1 MEELAMLYA
10 VLSLL
15 PILLAFG
22 AMAIRKIHLS
32 APKALFVSLLLA
44 IVLALGV
51 WKMEP
56 AALAAFGVLGL
67 CKALEVFFI
76 IFGAILFLNMLR
88 RCGYMEAI
96 QRSFSRVSADRRVQA
111 ILIAWLF
118 GAFIE
123 GTAGYGTPAALAA
136 PLLVALGFPPVGACI
151 VCLIANSTPVPFAAA
166 GAPITAMVK
175 AISSDLT
182 NNAQYAAQY
191 GLDYD
196 AFLRQAT
203 HLTTLL
209 LGVGG
214 IAVPLLLIGVFLK
227 LYGEK
232 GRWGRDFLEILP
244 FGIFTGLA
252 FSLPYHLISLIFGHE
267 FPSIVGA
274 VTGLVLSIAAAS
286 HGFLIPSHVWRFPN
300 DPPAEE
306 LPVHLRQDSPR
317 SMPIWKGWLPYVCIG
332 AFLLIS
338 RVAVFHLKPLLQ
350 GWTVGWDSLFGVES
364 CSYTFQ
370 PLWNPGILPF
380 ALFAVIIGMISGI
393 GVQEVG
399 KVCLGSFFQLLKTF
413 SALIFGVVMVQ
424 IMMNSGINTSGMSSM
439 LLVAAQAMA
448 DLTGSGFLLISPV
461 IGILGAFISGSCTVS
476 CVMFT
481 PLQFNTALLIGVD
494 PLYTC
499 ALQTA
504 GGALGNMIC
513 INNVVAVA
521 ATTGANGE
529 EGKIISTNLLPMA
542 IYVVLVIAVA
552 LISLALS

>member
-1 MEELAMLYA
+1 MLYA

-209 LGVGG
+209 LGVFFMVVQLFTGKLHNILRVNGG
-214 IAVPLLLIGVFLK
+214 CHVTCG
-227 LYGEK
+227 LYG
-232 GRWGRDFLEILP
+232 
-244 FGIFTGLA
+244 
-252 FSLPYHLISLIFGHE
+252 
-267 FPSIVGA
+267 
-274 VTGLVLSIAAAS
+274 AAS
-286 HGFLIPSHVWRFPN
+286 GQQCRRGK
-300 DPPAEE
+300 DAE
-306 LPVHLRQDSPR
+306 R
-317 SMPIWKGWLPYVCIG
+317 S
-332 AFLLIS
+332 
-338 RVAVFHLKPLLQ
+338 R
-350 GWTVGWDSLFGVES
+350 
-364 CSYTFQ
+364 
-370 PLWNPGILPF
+370 
-380 ALFAVIIGMISGI
+380 ISG
-393 GVQEVG
+393 QLCFFDRFEFH
-399 KVCLGSFFQLLKTF
+399 GS
-413 SALIFGVVMVQ
+413 
-424 IMMNSGINTSGMSSM
+424 
-439 LLVAAQAMA
+439 
-448 DLTGSGFLLISPV
+448 SP
-461 IGILGAFISGSCTVS
+461 
-476 CVMFT
+476 
-481 PLQFNTALLIGVD
+481 PPEQ
-494 PLYTC
+494 Y
-499 ALQTA
+499 
-504 GGALGNMIC
+504 
-513 INNVVAVA
+513 AVRF
-521 ATTGANGE
+521 
-529 EGKIISTNLLPMA
+529 
-542 IYVVLVIAVA
+542 
-552 LISLALS
+552 